1 MRAQEFAAVASRL
14 ARIPTAGP
22 ADFRTSISRAYYA
35 AYLVGV
41 DALTHIGAV
50 PHAGPGGHSE
60 VANSLIASGDDA
72 VVDAGRALSDLHT
85 RRIHADYRMA
95 RTDVETRTSA
105 QSACEIAQ
113 HDRHQVADCPP
124 RHLQWPERTW
134 RIDPFMNAR
143 TVQPLSIPTT

>member
-14 ARIPTAGP
+14 AQIPVAGP

-35 AYLVGV
+35 AYLVAV
-41 DALTHIGAV
+41 DALTHIGVV

-60 VANSLIASGDDA
+60 VANRLIASGDDA
-72 VVDAGRALSDLHT
+72 VVDGGRALSDLHT

-113 HDRHQVADCPP
+113 DVIRELESLCANQARCTAAKANIDA
-124 RHLQWPERTW
+124 HLRGG
-134 RIDPFMNAR
+134 AGG
-143 TVQPLSIPTT
+143 S